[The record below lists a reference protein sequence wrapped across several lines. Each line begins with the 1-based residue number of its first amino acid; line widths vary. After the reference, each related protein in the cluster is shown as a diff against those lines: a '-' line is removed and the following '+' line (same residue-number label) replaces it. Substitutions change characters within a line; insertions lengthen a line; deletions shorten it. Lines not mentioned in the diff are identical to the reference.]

1 MIPTSRFRNWYQIIS
16 VQKHPHDIKLRL
28 KLMQRYLS
36 HFTLDDIQFQK
47 KLGDDSKSFGK
58 YKYWNLRRPSRQKF
72 KFSKNSLCFTIKII
86 LTLSEHMKA
95 YSAIF
100 P

>member
-1 MIPTSRFRNWYQIIS
+1 MIPTSRSRNWYQRSS
-16 VQKHPHDIKLRL
+16 VQRHDIKLRL
-28 KLMQRYLS
+28 KLMLRYLSES

-47 KLGDDSKSFGK
+47 KLVDDSKFFGK